1 MKTKHLAMEN
11 GDLTGS
17 SIGDQMSA
25 MAEEGWLEHD
35 LQVSLKA
42 YMQANNFEH
51 GYAFAKM
58 IEHMALT
65 IWREEVQTKSK
76 RLNAQSKRMNAH
88 GLPF

>member
-25 MAEEGWLEHD
+25 MAEEGWLEYE
-35 LQVSLKA
+35 LMVSIKA
-42 YMQANNFEH
+42 YMLSNDFRN
-51 GYAFAKM
+51 GCSFAKK
-58 IEHMALT
+58 IEVMALK
-65 IWREEVQTKSK
+65 IWTDEVKEKSK
-76 RLNAQSKRMNAH
+76 RLNAH

>member
-25 MAEEGWLEHD
+25 MAEEGWLEYE
-35 LQVSLKA
+35 LKVSIKA
-42 YMQANNFEH
+42 YMLSNDFRN
-51 GYAFAKM
+51 GCSFAKK
-58 IEHMALT
+58 IEVMALK
-65 IWREEVQTKSK
+65 IWTEELQAKSK
-76 RLNAQSKRMNAH
+76 RSNAN